1 MHGVPLPQS
10 CSSAKA
16 ESMAAKGEAVWVET
30 ESKPTIQ
37 LTKPWSPKGMF
48 YRWRENH
55 MQTID
60 QALAKLQTSRFRA
73 KFHLTQKD
81 RDYITEKGMD
91 TIRSH
96 AENFIATRLA
106 PSEIPNDGKQTPMR
120 GHPVF
125 LAQHACACCCRG
137 CLEKWYRIPKGR
149 ELTEDQQRRIVNLLM
164 TWICR
169 EYEKTGGFYGKEK
182 DRRYADFGAET
193 EKEDGDRHD

>member
-1 MHGVPLPQS
+1 
-10 CSSAKA
+10 
-16 ESMAAKGEAVWVET
+16 
-30 ESKPTIQ
+30 
-37 LTKPWSPKGMF
+37 
-48 YRWRENH
+48 

-96 AENFIATRLA
+96 AEDFIATRIA
-106 PSEIPNDGKQTPMR
+106 PAEIPNDGKQTPMR

-137 CLEKWYRIPKGR
+137 CLAKWHGIPPGR
-149 ELTEDQQRRIVNLLM
+149 ELATEEQRYIVAVL
-164 TWICR
+164 TAWIER
-169 EYEKTGGFYGKEK
+169 NGARHQTVGISDGESVGYKTAV
-182 DRRYADFGAET
+182 RR
-193 EKEDGDRHD
+193 